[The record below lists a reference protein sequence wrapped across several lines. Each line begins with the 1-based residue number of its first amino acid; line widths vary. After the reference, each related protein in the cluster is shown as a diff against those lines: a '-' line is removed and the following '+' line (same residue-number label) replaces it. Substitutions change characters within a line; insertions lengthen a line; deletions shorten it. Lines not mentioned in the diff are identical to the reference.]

1 MVCSL
6 ALDQRFKHFALQL
19 CGLSRGED
27 YVWGVVKDAA
37 LRHRKFEKGS
47 EEIAQTAPKRPKTGF
62 FSALQEFIQDGPPMS
77 HGSSCQSP
85 SNHDLDMSI
94 DAYRKMPVL
103 PQDADPLVF
112 WRDNSASPLLQP
124 LLPLVASVSAV
135 PATEAICE
143 RLFKA

>member
-6 ALDQRFKHFALQL
+6 ALDPRFKHFALQL

-37 LRHRKFEKGS
+37 LCHRKFEKGS

-77 HGSSCQSP
+77 HGSSGQSP
-85 SNHDLDMSI
+85 SNHDLDMAI
-94 DAYRKMPVL
+94 DAY
-103 PQDADPLVF
+103 
-112 WRDNSASPLLQP
+112 
-124 LLPLVASVSAV
+124 
-135 PATEAICE
+135 
-143 RLFKA
+143 